1 MEKVAEQL
9 VLLLR
14 VGGKQSVVH
23 GKDAA
28 EECQI
33 RQEPFLTF

>member
-1 MEKVAEQL
+1 M
-9 VLLLR
+9 LLR

-23 GKDAA
+23 DKDAA
-28 EECQI
+28 EVCQI